1 VSGRLLLVCGAL
13 AAFWCGGAAV
23 AEAPAGAV
31 LLDMDSLQLQPG
43 TFGPAEQPVSV
54 GTAALVP
61 GHSGQ
66 ANALSFVA
74 DAKGGF
80 FSADVTGGP
89 EWDEA
94 GGLSFWVKGDGSQS
108 WGGIELIDGSYQG
121 RYAAAF
127 PIDSTEWRRITIR
140 WEDFIPEIAASSPLG
155 PHAPTKPS
163 SIRHLRFGKW
173 FYWRDY
179 PAHSY
184 AVDDVSLFTA
194 APGEASAP
202 AVHTA
207 APSVGAR
214 LRARQ
219 PITILTIGDSLS
231 DKRHWANREVLW
243 SEILQRDLE
252 QTFGAPVTIVN
263 GAVGG
268 TELNQGMVILPRW
281 LALAPHPDVITVW
294 FGYNDWSAEI
304 TREQFRDRL
313 RAAVSRLRRLTEG
326 RSEILLLTTAPAVGR
341 WTEMEPLAQVERE
354 VAKEMGAGLA
364 DVAAAFHRAGDADE
378 TARKALYCS
387 DEVHLGAAGHALAAA
402 TVQRALVG
410 E

>member
-1 VSGRLLLVCGAL
+1 VSGRLLLLCGVL
-13 AAFWCGGAAV
+13 AALGCAGAVV
-23 AEAPAGAV
+23 AEAAGGAV
-31 LLDMDSLQLQPG
+31 VLDMDTLQLQPG
-43 TFGPAEQPVSV
+43 TFGPAEQPASV
-54 GTAALVP
+54 GTVALVP
-61 GHSGQ
+61 GHAGQ

-74 DAKGGF
+74 GASGGF
-80 FSADVTGGP
+80 FNADVTAGP
-89 EWDEA
+89 EWDGA

-108 WGGIELIDGSYQG
+108 WGGVELIDESYEG

-127 PIDSTEWRRITIR
+127 PINSTEWRQVAIR

-155 PHAPTKPS
+155 PHASTKPS
-163 SIRHLRFGKW
+163 SLRHLRFGKW

-184 AVDDVSLFTA
+184 AIDDVSLLAA
-194 APGEASAP
+194 APDDTPAP
-202 AVHTA
+202 AAPAA
-207 APSVGAR
+207 APSASAK
-214 LRARQ
+214 LKAKQ
-219 PITILTIGDSLS
+219 SITILTIGDSLS

-243 SEILQRDLE
+243 SEVLQRGLE
-252 QTFGAPVTIVN
+252 QTSGAPVTIIN

-281 LALAPHPDVITVW
+281 LALEPHPDVITVW
-294 FGYNDWSAEI
+294 FGYNDWSAGI
-304 TREQFRDRL
+304 TPEQFRDRL
-313 RAAVSRLRRLTEG
+313 RAAVRRLRRLTEG

-354 VAKEMGAGLA
+354 VAREMGTGLA

-378 TARKALYCS
+378 AARKALYCS
-387 DEVHLGAAGHALAAA
+387 DEVHLGAAGHALAAE
-402 TVQRALVG
+402 TVGRVLEG

>member
-1 VSGRLLLVCGAL
+1 
-13 AAFWCGGAAV
+13 
-23 AEAPAGAV
+23 
-31 LLDMDSLQLQPG
+31 
-43 TFGPAEQPVSV
+43 V

-61 GHSGQ
+61 GHAGR

-74 DAKGGF
+74 EAKGGF
-80 FSADVTGGP
+80 FSADVTAGP

-94 GGLSFWVKGDGSQS
+94 GGLSLWVKGDGSQS
-108 WGGIELIDGSYQG
+108 WGGIELIDESYQG

-127 PIDSTEWRRITIR
+127 PIDSTEWRQIAIR

-155 PHAPTKPS
+155 PHSPTKPS

-184 AVDDVSLFTA
+184 AVDDVSLLA
-194 APGEASAP
+194 AAREEAFVP
-202 AVHTA
+202 AARA
-207 APSVGAR
+207 AGPSVSAK
-214 LRARQ
+214 LKAKQ

-243 SEILQRDLE
+243 SEVLQRELE
-252 QTFGAPVTIVN
+252 RTSGAPVTIIN

-281 LALAPHPDVITVW
+281 LAREPHPDVITVW
-294 FGYNDWSAEI
+294 FGYNDWSDKV
-304 TREQFRDRL
+304 TPEQFRDRL

-354 VAKEMGAGLA
+354 VAREMGTGLA
-364 DVAAAFHRAGDADE
+364 DTAAAFHRAGDANE

-387 DEVHLGAAGHALAAA
+387 DGVHLGAAGHALAAE
-402 TVQRALVG
+402 TVGRVLEG